1 MSTVPYIF
9 AGDTG
14 NIPLSQLDANFANVK
29 AFANTAG
36 YVTGSNQANITSVG
50 TLISVSASGNITG
63 GNIATSGSISATGT
77 ITGGNIVNNGNI
89 TAGNILT
96 GGLISAAGTITGSS
110 HLGSVVSVTGNITG
124 GNILNNGLVS
134 ATSTITGGNILTGGL
149 ISATGTITGGNIA
162 VTGASTAASY
172 SATGNVTG
180 SSHLGS
186 VVSVTGNITGSN
198 LVINNISS
206 DDSTFVTIE
215 DGLNVT
221 SGFISAPES
230 MSLTAGVNTWILSTN
245 GNLTAPGAI
254 SAVGNI
260 TAGNILTGGL
270 SSVTGNIT
278 AGNILTGGL
287 SSVTGNIT
295 GGNIITTGVS
305 SRYIDVNVP
314 AYANITETNTY
325 SLSTTNSINILI
337 ANNVG
342 YTATLNMPTG
352 PRDGQICNF
361 AISGNTVTLAVGT
374 GTVLPTFAGSTV
386 VGTGYRYVYR
396 VSNTSW
402 YRTG

>member
-1 MSTVPYIF
+1 MSTVPYTF
-9 AGDTG
+9 ATDTG

-36 YVTGSNQANITSVG
+36 YVTGPDQANITSVG

-278 AGNILTGGL
+278 
-287 SSVTGNIT
+287 

-314 AYANITETNTY
+314 AYANITATNTY

>member
-1 MSTVPYIF
+1 MSTVPYTF
-9 AGDTG
+9 ATDTG

-36 YVTGSNQANITSVG
+36 YVTGPDQANITSVG

-260 TAGNILTGGL
+260 TG
-270 SSVTGNIT
+270 
-278 AGNILTGGL
+278 GNILTGGL

-314 AYANITETNTY
+314 AYANITATNTY

>member
-89 TAGNILT
+89 TA
-96 GGLISAAGTITGSS
+96 
-110 HLGSVVSVTGNITG
+110 
-124 GNILNNGLVS
+124 
-134 ATSTITGGNILTGGL
+134 GNILTGGL

-278 AGNILTGGL
+278 GGNILTGGL

-314 AYANITETNTY
+314 AYANITATNTY

-361 AISGNTVTLAVGT
+361 AISGNTVILAVGT

>member
-149 ISATGTITGGNIA
+149 ISATGTITGDTIA

-278 AGNILTGGL
+278 
-287 SSVTGNIT
+287 

-314 AYANITETNTY
+314 AYANITATNTY

>member
-89 TAGNILT
+89 TA
-96 GGLISAAGTITGSS
+96 
-110 HLGSVVSVTGNITG
+110 
-124 GNILNNGLVS
+124 
-134 ATSTITGGNILTGGL
+134 GNILTGGL

-278 AGNILTGGL
+278 
-287 SSVTGNIT
+287 

-314 AYANITETNTY
+314 AYANITATNTY

-361 AISGNTVTLAVGT
+361 AISGNTVILAVGT

>member
-278 AGNILTGGL
+278 
-287 SSVTGNIT
+287 

-314 AYANITETNTY
+314 AYANITATNTY

>member
-254 SAVGNI
+254 SAVGD
-260 TAGNILTGGL
+260 
-270 SSVTGNIT
+270 IT

-314 AYANITETNTY
+314 AYANITATNTY

>member
-149 ISATGTITGGNIA
+149 ISATGTITGDTIA

-198 LVINNISS
+198 LVINSITS

-230 MSLTAGVNTWILSTN
+230 MSLTAGVNTWILGTT

-260 TAGNILTGGL
+260 TAD
-270 SSVTGNIT
+270 
-278 AGNILTGGL
+278 NILTGGL

-314 AYANITETNTY
+314 AYANITATNTY

>member
-36 YVTGSNQANITSVG
+36 FVTGSNQANITSVG

-278 AGNILTGGL
+278 
-287 SSVTGNIT
+287 

-314 AYANITETNTY
+314 AYANITATNTY